1 MLKITGVMLLALGL
15 VAGLVLVAS
24 PFGMLPFARSSFP
37 GVGVLFP
44 TSFAAGSVLLA
55 LASPRT
61 ALGWLRRFCSVALL
75 GLASASALGLML
87 ALLGIQQPAHATL
100 SLWYVLMLSRRGRDR
115 VCAGAGRRSLRIEHT
130 APPRECTRAPLS
142 TCGCSPL
149 HRIRRVASSAKC
161 SGARRARAARPTAV
175 PREAP

>member
-24 PFGMLPFARSSFP
+24 PFGMLPFARSSFSAW
-37 GVGVLFP
+37 VLFP

-61 ALGWLRRFCSVALL
+61 ALGWLRQFCSVALL

-87 ALLGIQQPAHATL
+87 ALLGILQPAHATL
-100 SLWYVLMLSRRGRDR
+100 SLWYVLMLAGG
-115 VCAGAGRRSLRIEHT
+115 VGTACAL
-130 APPRECTRAPLS
+130 APDAALS
-142 TCGCSPL
+142 
-149 HRIRRVASSAKC
+149 ASSTRPHLENAP
-161 SGARRARAARPTAV
+161 ARR
-175 PREAP
+175 